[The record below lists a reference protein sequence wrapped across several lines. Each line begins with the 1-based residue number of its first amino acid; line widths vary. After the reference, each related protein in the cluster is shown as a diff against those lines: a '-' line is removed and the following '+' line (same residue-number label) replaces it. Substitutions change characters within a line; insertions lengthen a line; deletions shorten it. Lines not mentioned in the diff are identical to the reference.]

1 MSLVHAA
8 LAVAVICLQAPA
20 PARASYRLP
29 YEDGKSFSVT
39 QGNDGSVSH
48 RGANRYAFDFGM
60 PEGTPVCAARGG
72 KVIAAA
78 EDETAS
84 GARGKYG
91 GLGNHVKIDHG
102 DGTIGVYMH
111 LKFQEVK
118 VKVGEMVLQGDVIAL
133 SGATGNAT
141 GPHLHFQVERD
152 GRSIPV
158 TFEDV
163 ETHGGVPQEGRSYTS
178 RNTLGIPAEVKD
190 RLTALQR
197 AVQLAE
203 AEGAWGI
210 VYLASKRISEE
221 KLRVPYPPQE
231 EARRRM
237 EAVAAKAAEAARQGD
252 LFELFRAQAA
262 FEGVPDAP
270 IRRTLVAVES
280 DPAAREARSRARA
293 WEYFY
298 RALRNEVEG
307 KLPSARLLYRRA
319 LSEGPDPDLEARA
332 RRRLEAVD
340 ALLRERLKG
349 ARSTRV

>member
-1 MSLVHAA
+1 MPLVYAA
-8 LAVAVICLQAPA
+8 LAVAVTCLQAPA
-20 PARASYRLP
+20 SQKASYRLP
-29 YEDGKSFSVT
+29 YEDGKSFPVT

-84 GARGKYG
+84 GTRGKYG

-118 VKVGEMVLQGDVIAL
+118 VEVGEIVLQGDVIGL
-133 SGATGNAT
+133 SGATGNVT
-141 GPHLHFQVERD
+141 GPHLHFQVDRN

-163 ETHGGVPQEGRSYTS
+163 ETDGGVPQEGRSYTS
-178 RNTLGIPAEVKD
+178 RNTLGISAEVKD

-197 AVQLAE
+197 AVRLAE

-221 KLRVPYPPQE
+221 KLRIPYPPQE

-237 EAVAAKAAEAARQGD
+237 EAVLAKAAEAAQQSD
-252 LFELFRAQAA
+252 PFQLFRAGAA
-262 FEGVPDAP
+262 FEGAPDGP
-270 IRRTLVAVES
+270 IRRALAALEN
-280 DPAAREARSRARA
+280 DPASREARTRARA
-293 WEYFY
+293 WEHFY
-298 RALRNEVEG
+298 RALRDEVEG
-307 KLPSARLLYRRA
+307 KLPSARLQYRRV
-319 LSEGPDPDLEARA
+319 LSESPESDLEGRA
-332 RRRLEAVD
+332 RRRLEAVE

-349 ARSTRV
+349 ARS